1 MIVCILPCCVY
12 TNKSSYRIF
21 IFFHGGG
28 GVTSSVAKCPILFSH
43 LDEKRRKMKM
53 GDEKNESETWLASVD
68 GVVKANVQLERQNI
82 KL

>member
-28 GVTSSVAKCPILFSH
+28 GGNILSSQVSDSFSH
-43 LDEKRRKMKM
+43 LDEKRREMKM

-68 GVVKANVQLERQNI
+68 GVVKAMCSSRGRT
-82 KL
+82 